1 MGMRA
6 FTRRLGAAA
15 VLMLAAA
22 AAAGLLPCP
31 PAAAQPAA
39 GAPEYIIGPGD
50 LLLISAWKDEALT
63 RQVVVLPDGRIA
75 FPLIGQFMA
84 AGRTLAQLSQ
94 EIEQKLQRFV
104 PDVTLSVVVQ
114 QVNSMVVYVI
124 GRVNSPGRFALN
136 ADVNVLQALAMAGG
150 LNPFAKRGEIKIFR
164 ETGEGTKIFT
174 FDYDAVSGGQD
185 VKQNIRLQRADVIV
199 VP

>member
-1 MGMRA
+1 MIRRA
-6 FTRRLGAAA
+6 RARRRGWAAILGLCAA
-15 VLMLAAA
+15 VAFGLSGGPAAA
-22 AAAGLLPCP
+22 AEEPAGTPD
-31 PAAAQPAA
+31 
-39 GAPEYIIGPGD
+39 YVIGPGD
-50 LLLISAWKDEALT
+50 LLLISVWKDEALT

-75 FPLIGQFMA
+75 FPLIGQLTA
-84 AGRTLAQLSQ
+84 AGRTVAQLSR
-94 EIEQKLQRFV
+94 EIEQRLQRFV
-104 PDVTLSVVVQ
+104 PEVNLSVVVQ

-124 GRVNSPGRFALN
+124 GRVNNPGRFVLN

-164 ETGEGTKIFT
+164 ETGDGTKIFP

-185 VKQNIRLQRADVIV
+185 VRQNIRLQRADVIV

>member
-1 MGMRA
+1 MGKRA
-6 FTRRLGAAA
+6 AARRLGAAV
-15 VLMLAAA
+15 VLGLAAA
-22 AAAGLLPCP
+22 MAAALIPCP
-31 PAAAQPAA
+31 PAAAQESA
-39 GAPEYIIGPGD
+39 GAPDYVIGPGD

-84 AGRTLAQLSQ
+84 AGRTVAQLSQ
-94 EIEQKLQRFV
+94 EIEQRLQRFV

-150 LNPFAKRGEIKIFR
+150 LNPFAKRGDIKIFR
-164 ETGEGTKIFT
+164 ETGGETKIFT